1 MDIRKQLLTEHSKL
15 NTELISNYIGNQQE
29 RFDILM
35 TLFLKDES
43 RVTQRAAWV
52 VGDVARKYP
61 DLVNNHLE
69 KMVLNLRKENLHD
82 AIKRNTVRVLQE
94 ITIPETLCGEAA
106 DVCFKLLLS
115 KNEPVAVKCFSM
127 TVLLN
132 IVKHIPELKEELK
145 IIIED
150 QMPYASAGFK
160 SRGNKTLK
168 ALEKIKA
175 SSNKF

>member
-1 MDIRKQLLTEHSKL
+1 
-15 NTELISNYIGNQQE
+15 
-29 RFDILM
+29 
-35 TLFLKDES
+35 
-43 RVTQRAAWV
+43 V
-52 VGDVARKYP
+52 VGEVARKHP
-61 DLVNNHLE
+61 DLANEHLE

-94 ITIPETLCGEAA
+94 ITIPEILWGDAA

-132 IVKHIPELKEELK
+132 IVRHIPELKEELK

-150 QMPYASAGFK
+150 QIPYSSAGFK
-160 SRGNKTLK
+160 SRGIKTLK

-175 SSNKF
+175 SSSKY

>member
-1 MDIRKQLLTEHSKL
+1 MDIRKQLLTEHSKP
-15 NTELISNYIGNQQE
+15 NTELITQYIDNHQE

-35 TLFLKDES
+35 NLFLNDDY

-52 VGDVARKYP
+52 VGDVSRKYP
-61 DLVNNHLE
+61 DLVNKHLE
-69 KMVLNLRKENLHD
+69 KIVLNLRKENLHD

-94 ITIPETLCGEAA
+94 IKIPETLWGDTA
-106 DVCFKLLLS
+106 DVCFGLLLS

-132 IVKHIPELKEELK
+132 IVKQVPELKEELK

-150 QMPYASAGFK
+150 QMPYCSAGFK

-175 SSNKF
+175 SSTTS

>member
-1 MDIRKQLLTEHSKL
+1 MDIRKQLLIEHSKS
-15 NTELISNYIGNQQE
+15 NTELVTQYIGNHQE

-35 TLFLKDES
+35 NLFLNDEYL
-43 RVTQRAAWV
+43 VAQRAAWV
-52 VGDVARKYP
+52 VGDVSRKYP
-61 DLVNNHLE
+61 KLVNQHLE

-94 ITIPETLCGEAA
+94 IEIPEKLWGDAA
-106 DVCFKLLLS
+106 DVCFNLLSS

-132 IVKHIPELKEELK
+132 IVKNVPELKEELK

-150 QMPYASAGFK
+150 QMPYSTAGFK
-160 SRGNKTLK
+160 SRGHKTLK

-175 SSNKF
+175 SSSKV